1 MNDASH
7 PRRRF
12 VRSDSTKDEG
22 PMMGGIPTSVL
33 EDPLLNVA
41 IDSLLPKHYNFE
53 IHKTVHQIRKY
64 EATCVALQMPE
75 GLTMFAT
82 AIADII
88 ERFTG
93 AASVIMGDVTYGAC
107 CVDDYTALALG
118 CDMLVHYGHSCLI
131 PVDQTMIRTLY
142 VFVEIQVDTTH
153 LYQTIRVNFPADRAC
168 FRQRVLTSPY
178 EQATHA
184 ALPVQAQEPT
194 TSKKQPTHIALVGT
208 VQFIGAIQ
216 AIREALTTCPS
227 EDDISARKAIAPKE
241 ESEIAGAEH
250 DNSIFGTSGAHG
262 AFKASVPQIKP
273 LSPGEVLGCTSPK
286 LDASDVDAILYVGD
300 GRFHLESIMIA
311 NPRIPAFRYDPYTK
325 RLQRELYDHAEMR
338 RLRKKAVLEAQA
350 TLEDASLPRGNGN
363 DCNAANHTA
372 GPTPSSRAWGLI
384 LGTLGRQGSTKVLDY
399 LGESLHERCAHIPQ
413 VPILLSEVSPQ
424 KAQLFGEHLSVLVQ
438 TSCPRLSIDWG
449 SAFPLPLLSP
459 YEAAA
464 ALGRVAL
471 WADAPHDLGMIRYP
485 ASMNSTP
492 VQATDFQDVEGVQW
506 NRESHIDD
514 CRHELNDYPMDFYAN
529 ASLGPWTPRHGLGG
543 MRKTGRNNKALLHS
557 LGLAKKRPSQ
567 ETRS

>member
-1 MNDASH
+1 
-7 PRRRF
+7 
-12 VRSDSTKDEG
+12 
-22 PMMGGIPTSVL
+22 
-33 EDPLLNVA
+33 
-41 IDSLLPKHYNFE
+41 
-53 IHKTVHQIRKY
+53 
-64 EATCVALQMPE
+64 
-75 GLTMFAT
+75 
-82 AIADII
+82 
-88 ERFTG
+88 
-93 AASVIMGDVTYGAC
+93 
-107 CVDDYTALALG
+107 
-118 CDMLVHYGHSCLI
+118 
-131 PVDQTMIRTLY
+131 
-142 VFVEIQVDTTH
+142 
-153 LYQTIRVNFPADRAC
+153 
-168 FRQRVLTSPY
+168 
-178 EQATHA
+178 
-184 ALPVQAQEPT
+184 
-194 TSKKQPTHIALVGT
+194 
-208 VQFIGAIQ
+208 
-216 AIREALTTCPS
+216 
-227 EDDISARKAIAPKE
+227 
-241 ESEIAGAEH
+241 
-250 DNSIFGTSGAHG
+250 
-262 AFKASVPQIKP
+262 
-273 LSPGEVLGCTSPK
+273 
-286 LDASDVDAILYVGD
+286 
-300 GRFHLESIMIA
+300 MIA

-485 ASMNSTP
+485 ASMNSIP
-492 VQATDFQDVEGVQW
+492 VQATDSQDVEGVQW
-506 NRESHIDD
+506 DRESHIDD